1 MSGNA
6 PIDIFER
13 KPVNKPPAPP
23 PPGTPDWA
31 TDGKGWPNAQFSKF
45 IPIGLRRW
53 HVQMAGTGPVALLIH
68 GTGAATHSWRD
79 LLPRLAA
86 HFTVVAM
93 DLNGHGFS
101 SALNA
106 PEMRLPQMAIGMS
119 KLLRRLGMEPAIV
132 IGHSAGAAIAIEMTV
147 EGLIEPKAVVSLN
160 GALLPFDVPALAV
173 PFLGKIGRAVARN
186 KVLPFLFSLRAG
198 DKNVVRKMI
207 ANTGSTID
215 DVGLEMYGR
224 LARRSAHAAAALT
237 MMAGWDLDSF
247 APKLSLLAQPLLQII
262 GGNDRTIKP
271 ADARRVDHV
280 VLKSKLVVMPGLG
293 HLAHEENPEETARL
307 ITEFAREQGILP
319 S

>member
-1 MSGNA
+1 MDTP

-13 KPVNKPPAPP
+13 KPLIKPPAPP
-23 PPGTPDWA
+23 PLGTPDWA
-31 TDGKGWPNAQFSKF
+31 TDGKGWPNAKFSKF
-45 IPIGLRRW
+45 IPLGLRRY
-53 HVQMAGTGPVALLIH
+53 HVQMAGSGPVALLIH

-79 LLPRLAA
+79 MLPLLATN
-86 HFTVVAM
+86 FTVVAM
-93 DLNGHGFS
+93 DLSGHGFS
-101 SALNA
+101 SALEA
-106 PEMRLPQMAIGMS
+106 PEMRLPKMALGLS

-132 IGHSAGAAIAIEMTV
+132 IGHSAGAAIGIEMTV

-160 GALLPFDVPALAV
+160 GALLPFEVPALAI
-173 PFLGKIGRAVARN
+173 PFVSTIGRMVARN

-224 LARRSAHAAAALT
+224 LARRSAHASAALT

-247 APKLSLLAQPLLQII
+247 SPKLSLLSQPLLQII

-271 ADARRVDHV
+271 TDAQKVDHV
-280 VLKSKLVVMPGLG
+280 VLKSKVVVMPGLG
-293 HLAHEENPEETARL
+293 HLAHEENPGETARL
-307 ITEFAREQGILP
+307 ITEFAREHRILT